1 MSAVM
6 KGFVT
11 FRIGDRE
18 FATALDEVREI
29 VRLSG
34 LTTLPG
40 MAEPMAG
47 VVELRGAPLP
57 VMDLRAAGAGGDADQ
72 RGDVV
77 VLADETGTAIGVA
90 VDAVVAVRPVE
101 QLVSTSEPTVGLPDY
116 VVEVLRDAT
125 GGGPVLRVDL
135 RRMLELAAV

>member
-1 MSAVM
+1 MTAVM
-6 KGFVT
+6 KGYVT

-34 LTTLPG
+34 LTALPG
-40 MAEPMAG
+40 MAERMAG
-47 VVELRGAPLP
+47 VVELRGVPLP
-57 VMDLRAAGAGGDADQ
+57 VMDLRAAGAGAE

-101 QLVSTSEPTVGLPDY
+101 QLVRTGEATVGLPSY
-116 VVEVLRDAT
+116 VVEVLRDTT

-135 RRMLELAAV
+135 RRMLELATV

>member
-34 LTTLPG
+34 LTALPG
-40 MAEPMAG
+40 MTGPMAG
-47 VVELRGAPLP
+47 VVELRGVPLP
-57 VMDLRAAGAGGDADQ
+57 VMDLRAGADRD
-72 RGDVV
+72 RGDIV
-77 VLADETGTAIGVA
+77 VLADEAGTAIGVA

-101 QLVSTSEPTVGLPDY
+101 QLVSTSEATVGLPPY

-125 GGGPVLRVDL
+125 GGGPVLRVDI
-135 RRMLELAAV
+135 RRMLELATV